1 MWQKT
6 ISTQGV
12 LFYGHKF
19 INYSKYQKRA
29 QPPMEETYTYEN
41 ALVQYLYHELP
52 AGEAVE
58 MVHLL
63 EEDFEMHG
71 VFDDLALAK
80 TQLPKVQFN
89 PSQAVLNRILQYS
102 TKTSLE
108 AQY

>member
-1 MWQKT
+1 
-6 ISTQGV
+6 
-12 LFYGHKF
+12 
-19 INYSKYQKRA
+19 
-29 QPPMEETYTYEN
+29 MEETYTYEN
-41 ALVQYLYHELP
+41 ALIQFLYHELP

-58 MVHLL
+58 LVHLL

-89 PSQAVLNRILQYS
+89 PSTAVMNRILQYS
-102 TKTSLE
+102 TKTALE